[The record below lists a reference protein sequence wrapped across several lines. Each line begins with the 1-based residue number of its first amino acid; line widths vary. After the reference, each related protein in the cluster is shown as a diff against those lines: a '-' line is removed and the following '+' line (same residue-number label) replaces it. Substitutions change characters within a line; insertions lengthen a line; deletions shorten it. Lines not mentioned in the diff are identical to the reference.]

1 MAGTAVVSPLTR
13 DATSAE
19 RTVSLWS
26 SSRLLRRA
34 ALLVVCL
41 AGWQAGALVLHNPV
55 VPTVPEFVA
64 AAGRE
69 LPTTIYWTSL
79 GNTVAGWAIGLA
91 VAALVAIPLG
101 MVIGL
106 SSVLDHATRITI
118 GFLQATPSIVLLPL
132 VVLMWGTTLQ
142 MKIILVAMAAFWP
155 LLIQSTYGIRE
166 VDRVAKETARSYRL
180 RRRDRVLFL
189 YLPSAAPFVAT
200 GLRLAAS
207 IGLAVNIAA
216 EVLASPPG
224 LGQQIL
230 LRTSNADDPASAFVY
245 FITAAVL
252 GMAIAAGFRGVERA
266 VLFWN
271 PAHRKAAAKRARRTG
286 TAS

>member
-1 MAGTAVVSPLTR
+1 MAGTAVVSPFPR
-13 DATSAE
+13 DATAAE

-26 SSRLLRRA
+26 SSRVLRRA

-41 AGWQAGALVLHNPV
+41 AGWQAGALALHNPV

-79 GNTVAGWAIGLA
+79 GNTVAGWAIGLG

-106 SSVLDHATRITI
+106 SAVLDHATRTTI

-132 VVLMWGTTLQ
+132 VVLMYGTTLQ

-252 GMAIAAGFRGVERA
+252 GMAIAAGFRGMERA
-266 VLFWN
+266 LLFWN
-271 PAHRKAAAKRARRTG
+271 PAHRKAAAKRARRMG
-286 TAS
+286 SAS